1 MLYPIRCSYKHT
13 KLLFSFRQMAAPIQ
27 IIMKTYIQNIQI
39 SHKFS
44 RLSINKNPPG
54 FSVLTTKI
62 HDSTTVTA
70 DF

>member
-1 MLYPIRCSYKHT
+1 
-13 KLLFSFRQMAAPIQ
+13 MAAPIQ